1 MTVTEN
7 PTPKAPQGADTL
19 QKFLFDAAPVR
30 GELVR
35 LEATWQEALARHD
48 YPVPVRRLL
57 GEMMAAAA
65 LLSANLKFNGAL
77 VMQLHGDGPVR
88 MLVVEC
94 LSDLSLRGT
103 AKLAEGVQLPEDA
116 TLADLVNVHGQG
128 RFAITLDPHDKLP
141 GQQPYQ
147 GIVPLADAHGPLA
160 SISAVLEHYMHA
172 SEQLDTRLWLAAD
185 DHVAAGMLLQKLPS
199 YGGTM
204 EGRPGRAPA
213 EVGETGA
220 PLSAHGR
227 AQDLDT
233 WDRACQLGATL
244 KSEELLA
251 ESPDTLLR
259 RLFWE
264 DLQDAGLRVF
274 EPGAPRFRCSC
285 SRAKVAG
292 MLQSLGQAEVE
303 DILAEQG
310 SVEIHCDFCGQEYR
324 FDPVDCAELFVQTP
338 VATGAGEGAQQRH

>member
-1 MTVTEN
+1 MTASSN
-7 PTPKAPQGADTL
+7 PDLL

-35 LEATWQEALARHD
+35 MEATWQEVLNRHA
-48 YPVPVRRLL
+48 YPAPVRRLL

-94 LSDLSLRGT
+94 LSDLSMRAT
-103 AKLAEGVQLPEDA
+103 AKIAEGADVADDA
-116 TLADLVNVHGQG
+116 TLTQLVNVHGHG
-128 RFAITLDPHDKLP
+128 RFAITLDPQDKLP
-141 GQQPYQ
+141 GQQAYQ
-147 GIVPLADAHGPLA
+147 GIVPLSDEHGPLA
-160 SISAVLEHYMHA
+160 TMGAVLEHYMQA
-172 SEQLDTRLWLAAD
+172 SEQLDTRLWLASND
-185 DHVAAGMLLQKLPS
+185 QVAAGMLLQKLPS

-204 EGRPGRAPA
+204 EGQGSQPA
-213 EVGETGA
+213 QVGETGA
-220 PLSAHGR
+220 PLGDEGR

-244 KSEELLA
+244 KDEELLA

-264 DLQDAGLRVF
+264 DLQATGLRVF
-274 EPGAPRFRCSC
+274 DPLTPHFQCSC

-303 DILAEQG
+303 SIIAERG
-310 SVEIHCDFCGQEYR
+310 HVEIHCDFCGQRYE
-324 FDPVDCAELFVQTP
+324 FDPVDSAQLFTAP
-338 VATGAGEGAQQRH
+338 VATGAGDGAHQHH

>member
-1 MTVTEN
+1 MTDT
-7 PTPKAPQGADTL
+7 TTTDTL

-35 LEATWQEALARHD
+35 MEATWREVLSRHA
-48 YPVPVRRLL
+48 YPEPVRRVL

-94 LSDLSLRGT
+94 LSDLSMRAT
-103 AKLAEGVQLPEDA
+103 AKLAEDARITDDA
-116 TLADLVNVHGQG
+116 TLTELVNVHGHG
-128 RFAITLDPHDKLP
+128 RFAITLDPKDKLP

-160 SISAVLEHYMHA
+160 SMSAVLEHYMQA

-185 DHVAAGMLLQKLPS
+185 DHAAAGMLLQKLPS
-199 YGGTM
+199 YGGTQV
-204 EGRPGRAPA
+204 
-213 EVGETGA
+213 VGETG
-220 PLSAHGR
+220 SALAGHGR

-233 WDRACQLGATL
+233 WDRACQLGNTL
-244 KSEELLA
+244 KAQELLA
-251 ESPDTLLR
+251 ETPDTLLR

-264 DLQDAGLRVF
+264 DLQATGLRVF
-274 EPGAPRFRCSC
+274 DPLTPHFQCSC
-285 SRAKVAG
+285 SRNKVAG
-292 MLQSLGQAEVE
+292 MLHSLGQEEIDGIVSE
-303 DILAEQG
+303 RG
-310 SVEIHCDFCGQEYR
+310 NVEIHCDFCGQRYE
-324 FDPVDCAELFVQTP
+324 FDAVDCAQLFTP
-338 VATGAGEGAQQRH
+338 SHVATGAGEGAHHHH

>member
-1 MTVTEN
+1 MTETT
-7 PTPKAPQGADTL
+7 TPDTL

-35 LEATWQEALARHD
+35 LESTWQEALARHE
-48 YPVPVRRLL
+48 YPLPVRRLL

-103 AKLAEGVQLPEDA
+103 AKLAEGAEIADDA
-116 TLADLVNVHGQG
+116 TLPELVNEHGRG

-147 GIVPLADAHGPLA
+147 GIVPLADEDGPLQ
-160 SISAVLEHYMHA
+160 SISAVLEHYMQV
-172 SEQLDTRLWLAAD
+172 SEQLDTRLWLAANER
-185 DHVAAGMLLQKLPS
+185 VAAGMLLQKLPS
-199 YGGTM
+199 YGGTL
-204 EGRPGRAPA
+204 EGRPGSPPA
-213 EVGETGA
+213 QVGETGA
-220 PLSAHGR
+220 PLSGEGR

-244 KSEELLA
+244 KSDELLA
-251 ESPDTLLR
+251 ETPDTLLR

-274 EPGAPRFRCSC
+274 EPASPRFNCSC
-285 SRAKVAG
+285 SRLKVAN

-303 DILAEQG
+303 DILAERG

-324 FDPVDCAELFVQTP
+324 FDPVDCAELFVSSP
-338 VATGAGEGAQQRH
+338 VATGAGSGAQHKH

>member
-1 MTVTEN
+1 MTDTRS
-7 PTPKAPQGADTL
+7 PDTL

-35 LEATWQEALARHD
+35 LESTWREVLERQH
-48 YPVPVRRLL
+48 YPAPVRQLL

-94 LSDLSLRGT
+94 LSDLSLRAT
-103 AKLAEGVQLPEDA
+103 AKLAEDVELADDA
-116 TLADLVNVHGQG
+116 TLAELVNVGGRG

-147 GIVPLADAHGPLA
+147 GIVPLADENGPLA
-160 SISAVLEHYMHA
+160 SMSEVLEHYMHS

-185 DHVAAGMLLQKLPS
+185 DQVAAGMLLQKLPS
-199 YGGTM
+199 YGGTL
-204 EGRPGRAPA
+204 EAGHAREAA
-213 EVGETGA
+213 VVGETGGA
-220 PLSAHGR
+220 LDGVGQ

-244 KSEELLA
+244 KAPELLA

-264 DLQDAGLRVF
+264 DLQAAGLRVF
-274 EPGAPRFRCSC
+274 EPARPQFRCSC

-292 MLQSLGQAEVE
+292 MLQSLGREE
-303 DILAEQG
+303 IEGLLAERG
-310 SVEIHCDFCGQEYR
+310 AADIRCDFCGQQYH
-324 FDPVDCAELFVQTP
+324 FDAVDCAQLFAPAPT
-338 VATGAGEGAQQRH
+338 ATGAGDGAHQHH